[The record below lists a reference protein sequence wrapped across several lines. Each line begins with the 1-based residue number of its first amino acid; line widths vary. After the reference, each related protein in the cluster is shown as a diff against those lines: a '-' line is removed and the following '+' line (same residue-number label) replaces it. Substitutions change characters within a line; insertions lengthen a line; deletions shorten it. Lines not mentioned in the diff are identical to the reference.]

1 MRRAASLWLMAW
13 VAAGSLQAAEPF
25 QIRDIQV
32 KGLQRTDPGT
42 VFAALPFRVG
52 DTYTDDKA
60 SQALR
65 ALFATGLFKDVRLD
79 IQGDVT
85 VVTVEERPVVATVQF
100 IGLKEFEKDTLLRS
114 LKDTGI
120 AEGAP
125 FDRALV
131 DRAEQEIKRQ
141 YLSRSLYGAEVVT
154 TITPIERNRVNV
166 TFTVSEGDA
175 ARIKDVRIVGA
186 KAFTED
192 RLKSVMELSTGTWL
206 TWYTKADRYSR
217 SKLNADLEALRS
229 FYVNRGYLEFAVESA
244 QVTISPD
251 KQDIG
256 IAITIQEGQ
265 PYVVTSV
272 RMEGQYLGKE
282 EEFRRLVRVVP
293 GQAYKA
299 DDVEATIKAFNERFA
314 TFGYAFA
321 RVDVRPD
328 LDRKTGQ
335 VVLSLVAEPQRR
347 VYVRRIE
354 VAGNARTRDEVI
366 RREMRQLEAAWYDGA
381 KIKVSRDRIERLG
394 YFKDVQ
400 VETREVPGSPDQ
412 VDLIVNVEERPTGSL
427 SLGAGYSSAEKVTLA
442 LGFKQDNI
450 FGTGNYLGV
459 DINTS
464 KVYRTVSISTVDP
477 YFTADGISRSFDVY
491 YRTTRPF
498 NSLNSEFMVANPGAA
513 IKFGVPFSDSD
524 TVYLGVGYDR
534 TDVRL
539 TPLLP
544 ATYLAYRNEY
554 GPSSF
559 GIPLTVGW
567 QRDERDS
574 VLAPTNG
581 RYLRGNFEWSVAG
594 DVRYTKT
601 NFQAQQYL
609 PLTASN
615 TLGLNA
621 EIGWGSSQGGRTFP
635 VFKNFFGG
643 GLGTVR
649 GFEQGSLGL
658 TDSTGAYM
666 GGPKRLNANAELYA
680 PLPGSG
686 KDKTLRVYAFTDIGN
701 VWAATQTPSLS
712 TLRMSGGVGLS
723 WVSPVGPLRLSYGL
737 PLKSEATDKI
747 QRVQFQ
753 IGTAF

>member
-1 MRRAASLWLMAW
+1 MALTWMLSLMAL
-13 VAAGSLQAAEPF
+13 GSSVHAAEPF

-42 VFAALPFRVG
+42 VFSALPFRVG

-65 ALFATGLFKDVRLD
+65 ALFSTGLFKDVRLD

-100 IGLKEFEKDTLLRS
+100 IGLKEFDKDTLLRA

-120 AEGAP
+120 SEGSP
-125 FDRALV
+125 FDRALI

-166 TFTVSEGDA
+166 TFTMSEGDA
-175 ARIKDVRIVGA
+175 ARIKEVRIVGA

-229 FYVNRGYLEFAVESA
+229 FYANRGYLEFAVEST
-244 QVTISPD
+244 QVTMSPD

-272 RMEGQYLGKE
+272 RLEGQYLGKDD
-282 EEFRRLVRVVP
+282 EFRRLIRVIP
-293 GQAYKA
+293 GEAYKA
-299 DDVEATIKAFNERFA
+299 DDVEATVKGFNDLFA

-321 RVDVRPD
+321 RVEVRPD

-335 VVLSLVAEPQRR
+335 VVLNFAAEPQRR

-354 VAGNARTRDEVI
+354 VAGNARTRDEVV
-366 RREMRQLEAAWYDGA
+366 RREMRQFEAAWYDGA
-381 KIKVSRDRIERLG
+381 KIKLSRDRIERLG

-400 VETREVPGSPDQ
+400 IETREVAGSSDQ
-412 VDLIVNVEERPTGSL
+412 VDLVVMVEERPTGSL
-427 SLGAGYSSAEKVTLA
+427 TVGAGYSSAEKMTLA

-459 DINTS
+459 DVNTS
-464 KVYRTVSISTVDP
+464 KIFRTLSISTVDP
-477 YFTADGISRSFDVY
+477 YFTADGVSRNVDIY

-498 NSLNSEFMVANPGAA
+498 NSVTSEFLVANPGAS
-513 IKFGVPFSDSD
+513 IRFGVPFSDSD

-539 TPLLP
+539 SSLLP

-567 QRDERDS
+567 QRDDRDS

-581 RYLRGNFEWSVAG
+581 RYLRGNFEWSAAG
-594 DVRYTKT
+594 DLRYTKT
-601 NFQAQQYL
+601 NVQAQQYL
-609 PLTASN
+609 PVSSKY

-621 EIGWGSSQGGRTFP
+621 ELGWGSAQGGHSFP

-658 TDSTGAYM
+658 KDATGAYM
-666 GGPKRLNANAELYA
+666 GGPKRLNANAEFYA

-686 KDKTLRVYAFTDIGN
+686 KDKTLRVYAFTDLGN
-701 VWAATQTPSLS
+701 VWAASQTPSLS

-723 WVSPVGPLRLSYGL
+723 WVSPVGPLRLSYGV
-737 PLKSEATDKI
+737 PLKSEAADKI
-747 QRVQFQ
+747 QRLQFQ